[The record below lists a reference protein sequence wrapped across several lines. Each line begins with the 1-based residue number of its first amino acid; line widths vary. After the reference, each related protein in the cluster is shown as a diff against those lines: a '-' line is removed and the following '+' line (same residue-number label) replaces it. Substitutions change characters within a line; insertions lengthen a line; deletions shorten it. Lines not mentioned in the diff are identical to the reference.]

1 VQFSDSVTAAGKA
14 SYRIG
19 STTSTVYT
27 IEDCSGCG
35 VSGWGWNDNYYGST
49 AGDLIY
55 FATTG
60 THTIRVQTREDGISL
75 DQIVLS
81 PDQYLSTMPGNA
93 KNDATILAASNV
105 VGGSEVVTP
114 PAQSNPPV
122 QSNLPPVFETG
133 TDGFRIGSLQGSMA
147 APATVLM
154 TASAFGPESTDTL
167 TYRWSFGD
175 GTPDVSYVQTTEPS
189 HQNAVHTYDRAG
201 SYTVTV
207 SISDQAGNVITRSDV
222 VTVGAPA
229 VPVGTG
235 TFKVLQLNTY
245 KGRSSDTRTEQSKVW
260 LQARWM
266 AASGADVVML
276 QEVMGTNHAN
286 KYKAELERLT
296 GETWSYFFRT
306 DANTNSSSAQG
317 IAIFTRKRIL
327 TTASMAYAVCPSAQ
341 ITQRAAVAVTVEAN
355 GRTVTFIDTHLS
367 SYSGGADMACRS
379 SQVRQLSAWAEGL
392 GPIRIITGDLN
403 ADPNEDAIQW
413 LVAKGTSLYR
423 DSWAAPTGG
432 ARDVR
437 LSYADN
443 PVTKGVTRTERIDY
457 ILSSVGAPL
466 DLVSIQ
472 LPDTRD
478 YTNDNAIPSQGR
490 TQWSFQNAAP
500 RASDHEMLIATFAVR

>member
-1 VQFSDSVTAAGKA
+1 
-14 SYRIG
+14 
-19 STTSTVYT
+19 
-27 IEDCSGCG
+27 
-35 VSGWGWNDNYYGST
+35 
-49 AGDLIY
+49 
-55 FATTG
+55 
-60 THTIRVQTREDGISL
+60 
-75 DQIVLS
+75 
-81 PDQYLSTMPGNA
+81 
-93 KNDATILAASNV
+93 
-105 VGGSEVVTP
+105 
-114 PAQSNPPV
+114 
-122 QSNLPPVFETG
+122 
-133 TDGFRIGSLQGSMA
+133 
-147 APATVLM
+147 
-154 TASAFGPESTDTL
+154 
-167 TYRWSFGD
+167 
-175 GTPDVSYVQTTEPS
+175 
-189 HQNAVHTYDRAG
+189 
-201 SYTVTV
+201 
-207 SISDQAGNVITRSDV
+207 
-222 VTVGAPA
+222 
-229 VPVGTG
+229 
-235 TFKVLQLNTY
+235 
-245 KGRSSDTRTEQSKVW
+245 
-260 LQARWM
+260 
-266 AASGADVVML
+266 
-276 QEVMGTNHAN
+276 
-286 KYKAELERLT
+286 
-296 GETWSYFFRT
+296 
-306 DANTNSSSAQG
+306 
-317 IAIFTRKRIL
+317 
-327 TTASMAYAVCPSAQ
+327 MAYAVCPSAQ

-367 SYSGGADMACRS
+367 SYSGSADMACRS